1 MPSIPVRAALCAA
14 LLATPLLVLAQELT
28 QAVDFAE
35 VFFISASTGDG
46 VMPVRWV
53 E

>member
-1 MPSIPVRAALCAA
+1 VDLCPKE
-14 LLATPLLVLAQELT
+14 PLLVLAQELT

-46 VMPVRWV
+46 VAH
-53 E
+53 